1 LLGNSTLTREIQGA
15 LVRLGLQVKLVST
28 AQEALEALLERE
40 NDLLVVEITAVG
52 HTGVGL
58 ADLAEAA
65 RERGTSLALLTSHSP
80 LKNVACASL
89 LGAIGSLNKWMS
101 VRVTAERLSALV
113 THARYSRQL
122 GIVFNSEMPWVES
135 DDEIA
140 LLAA

>member
-1 LLGNSTLTREIQGA
+1 MFEKWTHVQRSRRRLRALPVINSSVFRRLPGRGVQARGLRWEPIMKSEDSGLLLLLGNSTLTREIQGA

-40 NDLLVVEITAVG
+40 TDLLVVEITAVG

-80 LKNVACASL
+80 LKNVACA
-89 LGAIGSLNKWMS
+89 
-101 VRVTAERLSALV
+101 
-113 THARYSRQL
+113 
-122 GIVFNSEMPWVES
+122 
-135 DDEIA
+135 
-140 LLAA
+140 